1 MDDIAT
7 AIRIVEVVAAIA
19 AAMALGDY
27 LGYKIGRWRLATIVG
42 LAVLVTVIAFAIY
55 AAIVLS

>member
-19 AAMALGDY
+19 AAMALETT
-27 LGYKIGRWRLATIVG
+27 W
-42 LAVLVTVIAFAIY
+42 VTK
-55 AAIVLS
+55 